1 MKLINFFLTISFIS
15 QNIWGQSDTLIS
27 LNQVE
32 IMADRLAT
40 PFSKSARTI
49 QLLSKED
56 ISRLPANQIAEILS
70 YLPGLDIRQR
80 GPQGVQADLSIRGGS
95 FDQSLVLINGIKL
108 SDPQTGHHLLNLVL
122 QPEQIERIEVL
133 KGPGT
138 RIYGPNA
145 FAGAVNII
153 TKVPDKK
160 QLSGT
165 VSLGEYGLKRADVS
179 LSLPFGKWKQSIS
192 GGFSE
197 GDGYRYNTDFKQ
209 QNILYQ
215 SQLSLVQG
223 TWRVLAGFNN
233 KAFGANGFY
242 ANENAKDQYEETQTM
257 MFSVAYKLE
266 KDWGRFNFNAYHRD
280 HQDIYIYL
288 RQNPTFYKNIHNTK
302 VSGLEGNFQLNNAL
316 GIGAIGFEIRREQ
329 IESNNLGN
337 HFRDHVGIYL
347 EERITLGKFQV
358 NPGIFNHY
366 MNDYGLKFYPGIDVS
381 YTQNDHFSVFT
392 NLARSFR
399 VPTYT
404 DLYYVGPSNIGNITL
419 LPESAWTYEMGGRFD
434 KGNAHLTA
442 SIFQRDASRIIEWVR
457 ISNVEKWKPENY
469 LNVMTRGAELT
480 FKYDFQRGLIHSIQ
494 LNYAWLQADM
504 ELIPG
509 YQSRYIFENLK
520 YQSSAIIAFNLP
532 LKIKATTAFRY
543 FQRINNEKSTFLTD
557 IQANRSW
564 GKSFNTF
571 LQITNFFDVE
581 YREIGTVPMPGKW
594 VRAGVKF
601 NLFSS

>member
-1 MKLINFFLTISFIS
+1 MKLVKIFILLSFITS
-15 QNIWGQSDTLIS
+15 NINGQTDTLIS
-27 LNQVE
+27 LGQIE

-40 PFSKSARTI
+40 PFSMSARSI
-49 QLLSKED
+49 QLLSKVD
-56 ISRLPANQIAEILS
+56 IVRLPANQIAEILS

-145 FAGAVNII
+145 FSGAVNII
-153 TKVPDKK
+153 TNVPEKR

-165 VSLGEYGLKRADVS
+165 LSLGEYGLKRADIA
-179 LSLPFGKWKQSIS
+179 LSLPFSKWKQTIS
-192 GGFSE
+192 GGISQGE
-197 GDGYRYNTDFKQ
+197 GYRYNTDFKQ
-209 QNILYQ
+209 QNLLYQ
-215 SQLSLVQG
+215 SQLKTKNG
-223 TWRVLAGFNN
+223 HWRMLAGYNH

-257 MFSVAYKLE
+257 MASISYKFE
-266 KDWGRFNFNAYHRD
+266 KDWGRFNLNAYHRTHHD
-280 HQDIYIYL
+280 MYLYL
-288 RQNPTFYKNIHNTK
+288 RQNPSFYKNEHTTW
-302 VSGLEGNFQLNNAL
+302 VSGLEGNFQIANAL

-337 HFRDHVGIYL
+337 HFRDHIGLYL
-347 EERITLGKFQV
+347 EERISLGKLQI
-358 NPGIFNHY
+358 NPGIYNHF

-381 YTQNDHFSVFT
+381 YTHNLHLSIFA

-404 DLYYVGPSNIGNITL
+404 DLFYVGPSNIGNAEL
-419 LPESAWTYEMGGRFD
+419 LPESAWTYELGGRYI
-434 KGNAHLTA
+434 KENWNLSA

-457 ISNVEKWKPENY
+457 ISTNEKWRPENY
-469 LNVMTRGAELT
+469 INVLTKGAELT
-480 FKYDFQRGLIHSIQ
+480 FKYNFMAGILQSFQI
-494 LNYAWLQADM
+494 NYAWLEADM
-504 ELIPG
+504 ELTPG

-520 YQSSAIIAFNLP
+520 QQSSALFSFQLPGKIQTTIAF
-532 LKIKATTAFRY
+532 KY
-543 FQRINNEKSTFLTD
+543 FQRINNEKPTFLTD
-557 IQANRSW
+557 IQANRNW
-564 GKSFNTF
+564 GKSLNTF
-571 LQITNFFDVE
+571 IQVTNFFDVE

-594 VRAGVKF
+594 LRAGIKF
-601 NLFSS
+601 NL